1 MIKVQ
6 FTNIGQALRKWEAE
20 LDEFS
25 PRSVLRELRYSYA
38 LHKLPDIMW
47 NAVAQ
52 SGTVWI
58 HGRSYAGKF
67 KVVM

>member
-1 MIKVQ
+1 MVKVE
-6 FTNIGQALRKWEAE
+6 FINIGQEQRGWVAE
-20 LDEFS
+20 LAAFT
-25 PRSVLRELRYSYA
+25 PRDVLRELRYSYA

-47 NAVAQ
+47 NEAAQ

-67 KVVM
+67 KVVI